1 MLSVCDRTVTN
12 KVRTTALILT
22 QNKAMAEDF
31 AGEVAMT
38 EEERRDIANL
48 AEVVCQQYALM
59 GEHMPAALLVT
70 HLAFYGGRVALT
82 MHQLNQIADFNARKA
97 HKATAAAPAPEGKAA

>member
-22 QNKAMAEDF
+22 ANKGLAEDF
-31 AGEVAMT
+31 AGEVAMS
-38 EEERRDIANL
+38 EDERRDIASL
-48 AEVVCQQYALM
+48 AEIVCQQYALM

-82 MHQLNQIADFNARKA
+82 MHQLNQIADFNRAKA
-97 HKATAAAPAPEGKAA
+97 QKAQAAAPAPAPTS